1 MDIQWYPGH
10 MTKTRRMISDNLKMV
25 DAVCEILD
33 ARIPVSSRNFDIYE
47 LSKSK
52 PRLIVLNR
60 VDLAD
65 AEKTKEWAAY
75 YRKQGYSVLET
86 NSKNGSGVSAFA
98 SAIKQLLSEKL
109 ESYREK
115 GQIGRSIRIMV
126 CGVPN
131 VGKSSFINRVTG
143 RNVAKAEDRPGVTRE
158 KQWIR
163 VGDGIELLDTPG
175 MLWPRFDDKR
185 TALNLAFT
193 GAIKDDIL
201 DIESLASLFMEV
213 LSERYAENLN
223 ARYKITSSAD
233 EPGYEILERAGKAR
247 GFLVSG
253 GEVNTERMAKTLLD
267 EFRSGELG
275 RITLEN
281 VNEAEREPLEKI
293 EFRGMLSEDFG
304 G

>member
-33 ARIPVSSRNFDIYE
+33 ARIPVSSRNYDIVE
-47 LSKSK
+47 LSKDK

-65 AEKTKEWAAY
+65 DKKTKEWSAY
-75 YRKQGYSVLET
+75 YRSKGYSVLET
-86 NSKNGSGVSAFA
+86 NSKNGGGVSAFPA
-98 SAIKQLLSEKL
+98 AIKQLLAEKL
-109 ESYREK
+109 EMYRQK
-115 GQIGRSIRIMV
+115 GQIGRSVRVMI

-131 VGKSSFINRVTG
+131 VGKSSFINRVSG
-143 RNVAKAEDRPGVTRE
+143 RNIAKAEDRPGVTRE

-163 VGDGIELLDTPG
+163 VGNGIEMLDTPG
-175 MLWPRFDDKR
+175 MLWPKFDDKR

-201 DIESLASLFMEV
+201 DIETLASLFMEV
-213 LSERYAENLN
+213 LSERYADNLN
-223 ARYKITSSAD
+223 ARYKITSD
-233 EPGYEILERAGKAR
+233 CFEPGYDILERAGRAR
-247 GFLVSG
+247 GFLISG

-267 EFRSGELG
+267 EFRAGSLG

-281 VNEAEREPLEKI
+281 VDEAERAPLEKI
-293 EFRGMLSEDFG
+293 EFRGMLSE
-304 G
+304 

>member
-10 MTKTRRMISDNLKMV
+10 MTKTRRMISENLKMV
-25 DAVCEILD
+25 DAVCEVLD
-33 ARIPVSSRNFDIYE
+33 ARIPISSRNYDIFE
-47 LSKSK
+47 LSKAK

-75 YRKQGYSVLET
+75 YRNLEYSVLET
-86 NSKNGSGVSAFA
+86 NSKSGSGVSAFS

-109 ESYREK
+109 ESYRQK
-115 GQIGRSIRIMV
+115 GQAGRTIRIMI

-131 VGKSSFINRVTG
+131 VGKSSFINRISG
-143 RNVAKAEDRPGVTRE
+143 RNIAKAEDRPGVTRE

-163 VGDGIELLDTPG
+163 AGDGIELLDTPG
-175 MLWPRFDDKR
+175 MLWPKFDDKR

-193 GAIKDDIL
+193 GAIKDEIL
-201 DIESLASLFMEV
+201 DIESLASLFLEV
-213 LSERYAENLN
+213 LSERYAKNLD
-223 ARYKITSSAD
+223 ARYKIKSSSD

-247 GFLVSG
+247 GFLISG
-253 GEVNTERMAKTLLD
+253 GEINTERMAKTLFD

-275 RITLEN
+275 RITLED
-281 VNEAEREPLEKI
+281 VSEAGREPLEKI
-293 EFRGMLSEDFG
+293 EFRGMLSE
-304 G
+304 

>member
-10 MTKTRRMISDNLKMV
+10 MTKTRRMITDNLKMV

-33 ARIPVSSRNFDIYE
+33 ARIPISSRNHDIAE
-47 LSKSK
+47 LSKAK

-65 AEKTKEWAAY
+65 PEKTKEWAAY
-75 YRKQGYSVLET
+75 YRSLGYSVLET
-86 NSKNGSGVSAFA
+86 NSKSGAGVSAFEA
-98 SAIKQLLSEKL
+98 AIKSLLAEKL
-109 ESYREK
+109 EYYKNK
-115 GQIGRSIRIMV
+115 GQIGRTVKVMV

-131 VGKSSFINRVTG
+131 VGKSSFINRFSG
-143 RNVAKAEDRPGVTRE
+143 RNIAKAEDRPGVTRD

-163 VGDGIELLDTPG
+163 VGNGIELLDTPG
-175 MLWPRFDDKR
+175 MLWPKFDDKR
-185 TALNLAFT
+185 TALNLAYT

-213 LSERYAENLN
+213 LSERYPEKLT
-223 ARYKITSSAD
+223 ARYKIESSV
-233 EPGYEILERAGKAR
+233 EEMGYDILLRAGKAR

-253 GEVNTERMAKTLLD
+253 GEINTERMAKTLLD
-267 EFRSGELG
+267 EFRAGSLG

-281 VNEAEREPLEKI
+281 PDEVNREPLERI
-293 EFRGMLSEDFG
+293 EFRGMLTE
-304 G
+304 

>member
-33 ARIPVSSRNFDIYE
+33 ARIPVSSRNYDIAE
-47 LSKSK
+47 LSKDK

-65 AEKTKEWAAY
+65 DAKTKEWASY
-75 YRKQGYSVLET
+75 YRSKGYSVLET
-86 NSKNGSGVSAFA
+86 NSKNGGGVSAFP
-98 SAIKQLLSEKL
+98 SAIKQLLAKKL

-115 GQIGRSIRIMV
+115 GQVGRSVRIMI

-131 VGKSSFINRVTG
+131 VGKSSFINRVSG
-143 RNVAKAEDRPGVTRE
+143 RNIAKAEDRPGVTRD

-163 VGDGIELLDTPG
+163 VGNGIEVLDTPG
-175 MLWPRFDDKR
+175 MLWPKFDDKR

-201 DIESLASLFMEV
+201 DIETLASLFMEV
-213 LSERYAENLN
+213 LSERYAGNLN
-223 ARYKITSSAD
+223 ARYKITCNTE
-233 EPGYEILERAGKAR
+233 EPGYDILERAGKSR
-247 GFLVSG
+247 GFLISG

-267 EFRSGELG
+267 EFRAGALG
-275 RITLEN
+275 KITLES
-281 VNEAEREPLEKI
+281 VDEADRAPLEKI
-293 EFRGMLSEDFG
+293 ELRGMLLE
-304 G
+304 

>member
-10 MTKTRRMISDNLKMV
+10 MTKTRRMISENLKMV

-33 ARIPVSSRNFDIYE
+33 ARIPISSRNYDIFE
-47 LSKSK
+47 LSKEK
-52 PRLIVLNR
+52 PRLIILNR

-75 YRKQGYSVLET
+75 YRSKGYSVLET
-86 NSKNGSGVSAFA
+86 NSKSGSGVSAFT

-109 ESYREK
+109 ESYRQK
-115 GQIGRSIRIMV
+115 GQVGRSIRIMI

-131 VGKSSFINRVTG
+131 VGKSSFINRVSG
-143 RNVAKAEDRPGVTRE
+143 RNIAKAEDRPGVTRD

-163 VGDGIELLDTPG
+163 VGNGIELLDTPG
-175 MLWPRFDDKR
+175 MLWPKFDDKR
-185 TALNLAFT
+185 TALNLAYT

-223 ARYKITSSAD
+223 SRYKITCND
-233 EPGYEILERAGKAR
+233 EEPGYEILERAGKAR
-247 GFLVSG
+247 GFLISG

-267 EFRSGELG
+267 EFRSGNLG

-281 VNEAEREPLEKI
+281 VDEAERAPLEKI
-293 EFRGMLSEDFG
+293 EFRGMLSE
-304 G
+304 

>member
-10 MTKTRRMISDNLKMV
+10 MTKTRRMISENLKMV

-33 ARIPVSSRNFDIYE
+33 ARIPISSRNYDIFE
-47 LSKSK
+47 LSKEK
-52 PRLIVLNR
+52 PRLIILNR

-75 YRKQGYSVLET
+75 YRSKGYSVLET
-86 NSKNGSGVSAFA
+86 NSKSGSGVSAFT

-109 ESYREK
+109 ESYRQK
-115 GQIGRSIRIMV
+115 GQIGRSIRIMI

-131 VGKSSFINRVTG
+131 VGKSSFINRVSG
-143 RNVAKAEDRPGVTRE
+143 RNIAKAEDRPGVTRD

-163 VGDGIELLDTPG
+163 VGNGIELLDTPG
-175 MLWPRFDDKR
+175 MLWPKFDDKR

-223 ARYKITSSAD
+223 ARYKIKCND
-233 EPGYEILERAGKAR
+233 EEPGYEILERAGKAR
-247 GFLVSG
+247 GFLISG

-267 EFRSGELG
+267 EFRSGNLG

-281 VNEAEREPLEKI
+281 VDEADRAPLEKI
-293 EFRGMLSEDFG
+293 EFRGMLSE
-304 G
+304 

>member
-10 MTKTRRMISDNLKMV
+10 MTKTRRMISENLKMV

-33 ARIPVSSRNFDIYE
+33 ARIPISSRNYDIFE
-47 LSKSK
+47 LSKEK
-52 PRLIVLNR
+52 PRLIILNR

-65 AEKTKEWAAY
+65 ADKTKEWASY
-75 YRKQGYSVLET
+75 YRSEGYSVLET
-86 NSKNGSGVSAFA
+86 NSKSGSGVSAFT
-98 SAIKQLLSEKL
+98 SVIKQLLAEKL
-109 ESYREK
+109 ESYRQK
-115 GQIGRSIRIMV
+115 GQVGRSIRIMI

-131 VGKSSFINRVTG
+131 VGKSSFINRVSG
-143 RNVAKAEDRPGVTRE
+143 RNIAKAEDRPGVTRD

-163 VGDGIELLDTPG
+163 VGNGIELLDTPG
-175 MLWPRFDDKR
+175 MLWPKFDDKR

-223 ARYKITSSAD
+223 ARYKIKCND
-233 EPGYEILERAGKAR
+233 EEPGYEILERAGKAR

-267 EFRSGELG
+267 EFRSGNLG

-281 VNEAEREPLEKI
+281 VDEADRAPLEKI
-293 EFRGMLSEDFG
+293 EFRGMLSE
-304 G
+304 

>member
-10 MTKTRRMISDNLKMV
+10 MTKTRRMITDNLKMV

-33 ARIPVSSRNFDIYE
+33 ARIPISSRNYDIFE

-52 PRLIVLNR
+52 PRLIILNR

-65 AEKTKEWAAY
+65 ASKTKEWAEY
-75 YRKQGYSVLET
+75 YRKQGYHVLET
-86 NSKNGSGVSAFA
+86 NSKNGSGVSQFA
-98 SAIKQLLSEKL
+98 SAIRSLLSDKIKAWN
-109 ESYREK
+109 EK
-115 GQIGRSIRIMV
+115 GLIGRNIRVMV

-131 VGKSSFINRVTG
+131 VGKSSFINKVAG
-143 RNVAKAEDRPGVTRE
+143 RNVAKAEDRPGVTRD

-163 VGDGIELLDTPG
+163 AGEGIELLDTPG
-175 MLWPRFDDKR
+175 MLWPKFDDKR
-185 TALNLAFT
+185 TALNLAYT

-213 LSERYAENLN
+213 LSERYADNLN
-223 ARYKITSSAD
+223 ARYKITSNTE

-247 GFLVSG
+247 GFLISG

-267 EFRSGELG
+267 EFREGTLG

-281 VNEAEREPLEKI
+281 VSEADREPLEKI
-293 EFRGMLSEDFG
+293 EFRGMLSEW
-304 G
+304 

>member
-10 MTKTRRMISDNLKMV
+10 MTKTRRMITDNLKMV

-33 ARIPVSSRNFDIYE
+33 ARIPISSRNHDIAE
-47 LSKSK
+47 LSKAK

-65 AEKTKEWAAY
+65 PEKTKEWAAY
-75 YRKQGYSVLET
+75 YRSLGYFVLET
-86 NSKNGSGVSAFA
+86 NSKSGAGVSAFEA
-98 SAIKQLLSEKL
+98 SIKGLLAEKL
-109 ESYREK
+109 EYYKSK
-115 GQIGRSIRIMV
+115 GQVGRTVKVMV

-131 VGKSSFINRVTG
+131 VGKSSFINRFSG
-143 RNVAKAEDRPGVTRE
+143 RNIAKAEDRPGVTRD

-163 VGDGIELLDTPG
+163 VGNGIELLDTPG
-175 MLWPRFDDKR
+175 MLWPKFDDKQ
-185 TALNLAFT
+185 TALNLAYT

-213 LSERYAENLN
+213 LSERYPEKLH
-223 ARYKITSSAD
+223 ARYKIESSVE
-233 EPGYEILERAGKAR
+233 EPGFDILLRAGKAR

-253 GEVNTERMAKTLLD
+253 GEINTERMAKTLLD
-267 EFRSGELG
+267 EFRAGSLG

-281 VNEAEREPLEKI
+281 TDEVNRAPLERI
-293 EFRGMLSEDFG
+293 EFRGMLSEW
-304 G
+304 

>member
-25 DAVCEILD
+25 DAVCEVLD
-33 ARIPVSSRNFDIYE
+33 ARIPISSRNYDIFE
-47 LSKSK
+47 LSKAK
-52 PRLIVLNR
+52 PRLIILNR

-65 AEKTKEWAAY
+65 PEKTKEWAAY
-75 YRKQGYSVLET
+75 YRSQGYSVLET
-86 NSKNGSGVSAFA
+86 NSKNGGGVSQFPQ
-98 SAIKQLLSEKL
+98 AIRSLLSDKIEQWK
-109 ESYREK
+109 EK
-115 GQIGRSIRIMV
+115 GLIGRNIRVMI

-131 VGKSSFINRVTG
+131 VGKSSFINKVAG
-143 RNVAKAEDRPGVTRE
+143 RTVAKAEDRPGVTRE

-163 VGDGIELLDTPG
+163 AGEGIELLDTPG
-175 MLWPRFDDKR
+175 MLWPKFDDKR
-185 TALNLAFT
+185 TALNLAYT

-223 ARYKITSSAD
+223 ARYKIKSSVE
-233 EPGYEILERAGKAR
+233 EPGYEILERAGKSR

-267 EFRSGELG
+267 EFREGVLG

-281 VNEAEREPLEKI
+281 VAEANREPLEKI
-293 EFRGMLSEDFG
+293 EFRGMLSEW
-304 G
+304 

>member
-10 MTKTRRMISDNLKMV
+10 MTKTRRMISENLKMV
-25 DAVCEILD
+25 DAVCEVLD
-33 ARIPVSSRNFDIYE
+33 ARIPISSRNYDIFE
-47 LSKSK
+47 LSKEK
-52 PRLIVLNR
+52 PRLIILNR

-75 YRKQGYSVLET
+75 YRSKGYSVLET
-86 NSKNGSGVSAFA
+86 NSKSGSGVSAFT

-109 ESYREK
+109 ESYRQK
-115 GQIGRSIRIMV
+115 GQVGRSIRIMI

-131 VGKSSFINRVTG
+131 VGKSSFINRVSG
-143 RNVAKAEDRPGVTRE
+143 RNIAKAEDRPGVTRD

-163 VGDGIELLDTPG
+163 VGNGIELLDTPG
-175 MLWPRFDDKR
+175 MLWPKFDDKR
-185 TALNLAFT
+185 TALNLAYT

-223 ARYKITSSAD
+223 SRYKITCND
-233 EPGYEILERAGKAR
+233 EEPGYEILERAGKAR
-247 GFLVSG
+247 GFLISG

-267 EFRSGELG
+267 EFRSGNLG

-281 VNEAEREPLEKI
+281 VDEAERAPLEKI
-293 EFRGMLSEDFG
+293 EFRGMLSE
-304 G
+304 

>member
-33 ARIPVSSRNFDIYE
+33 ARIPVSSRNYDIAE
-47 LSKSK
+47 LSKDK

-65 AEKTKEWAAY
+65 DAKTKEWASY
-75 YRKQGYSVLET
+75 YRSKGYSVLET
-86 NSKNGSGVSAFA
+86 NSKNGGGVSAFP
-98 SAIKQLLSEKL
+98 SAIKQLLAKKL

-115 GQIGRSIRIMV
+115 GQVGRSVRIMI

-131 VGKSSFINRVTG
+131 VGKSSFINRVSG
-143 RNVAKAEDRPGVTRE
+143 RNIAKAEDRPGVTRD

-163 VGDGIELLDTPG
+163 VGNGIEMLDTPG
-175 MLWPRFDDKR
+175 MLWPKFDDKR

-201 DIESLASLFMEV
+201 DIETLASLFMEV
-213 LSERYAENLN
+213 LSERYAGNLN
-223 ARYKITSSAD
+223 ARYKITCNTE
-233 EPGYEILERAGKAR
+233 EPGYDILERAGKSR
-247 GFLVSG
+247 GFLISG

-267 EFRSGELG
+267 EFRAGALG
-275 RITLEN
+275 KITLES
-281 VNEAEREPLEKI
+281 VDEADRAPLEKI
-293 EFRGMLSEDFG
+293 ELRGMLSE
-304 G
+304 

>member
-33 ARIPVSSRNFDIYE
+33 ARIPVSSRNYDIAE
-47 LSKSK
+47 LSKDK

-65 AEKTKEWAAY
+65 DAKTKEWAAY
-75 YRKQGYSVLET
+75 YRAKGYSVLET
-86 NSKNGSGVSAFA
+86 NSKNGGGVSAFP
-98 SAIKQLLSEKL
+98 SAIKQLLAKKL

-115 GQIGRSIRIMV
+115 GQVGRSVRVMI

-131 VGKSSFINRVTG
+131 VGKSSFINRVSG
-143 RNVAKAEDRPGVTRE
+143 RNIAKAEDRPGVTRE

-163 VGDGIELLDTPG
+163 VGNGIEMLDTPG
-175 MLWPRFDDKR
+175 MLWPKFDDKR

-193 GAIKDDIL
+193 GAVKDDIL
-201 DIESLASLFMEV
+201 DIETLASLFMEV

-223 ARYKITSSAD
+223 ARYKITCNT
-233 EPGYEILERAGKAR
+233 EELGYDILERAGKSR

-267 EFRSGELG
+267 EFRAGALG
-275 RITLEN
+275 KITLES
-281 VNEAEREPLEKI
+281 VDEADRAPLEKI
-293 EFRGMLSEDFG
+293 ELRGMLSE
-304 G
+304 